1 MLALST
7 AVMRLF
13 DSFDGGFMN
22 APPTGAVAYP
32 IRKMYYNFTITGLSV
47 VVALPSAPSDS
58 SRSWMIRCSG
68 TTRRAPGSPRRDLNR
83 VGFAIVAQ
91 FVIVW
96 TAAIAY
102 WKLAGVEERRQAPT
116 SSPKWRACQV
126 HQWHGDGQR
135 VDFAHGVAA
144 AAHDL
149 RL

>member
-1 MLALST
+1 MTRSVQASATLGVIRAGPAVADVPPNAGRHHAWQEVDTTCSWGAILVLALST

-96 TAAIAY
+96 
-102 WKLAGVEERRQAPT
+102 
-116 SSPKWRACQV
+116 
-126 HQWHGDGQR
+126 
-135 VDFAHGVAA
+135 
-144 AAHDL
+144 
-149 RL
+149 